1 MAHGIMHRL
10 AGNMKIFRNL
20 SQREI
25 LIVIQVQA
33 FTLPWRQELAVTI
46 KELAVL
52 NYISKDIASP

>member
-46 KELAVL
+46 EELAVL
-52 NYISKDIASP
+52 NYIF